1 MLGLAGQPCLQTLQQ
16 SLVPASTE
24 PWLQPFLQA
33 AWGGR
38 GLWRDTS
45 EPSFVPRICLS
56 SRFVAGLQLSLG
68 RSHEMH
74 PLLSCFPPGFPERRE
89 GPWRLFAA

>member
-1 MLGLAGQPCLQTLQQ
+1 MLGLASQPCLQPLWQI
-16 SLVPASTE
+16 LVPASTE

-33 AWGGR
+33 AQGGR

-45 EPSFVPRICLS
+45 EASFIPRICLS

-68 RSHEMH
+68 RSHETH
-74 PLLSCFPPGFPERRE
+74 PLLSCFPPGFPERWE
-89 GPWRLFAA
+89 GPRRLFAA